1 MTVPMLLISTPSHN
15 HRNARWRSG
24 AQAEDSVAAYIR
36 SAIGLLLQVFRV
48 ARTLHADA
56 RRGALNIAQIVL
68 RELDAERAEVLV
80 QALQFART
88 GNGHDPRLLS
98 QQPGKRDL
106 RGCRVLPLG
115 GGLEQVDQR
124 DSLSASGVNRGMVF
138 RRSPLVN
145 SACWSILVGQKAF
158 AKWAEGDEA
167 DPELF
172 SVGGTSSPG
181 RRNHREYSL

>member
-1 MTVPMLLISTPSHN
+1 MS
-15 HRNARWRSG
+15 
-24 AQAEDSVAAYIR
+24 
-36 SAIGLLLQVFRV
+36 
-48 ARTLHADA
+48 

-98 QQPGKRDL
+98 QQPGQRDL
-106 RGCRVLPLG
+106 GGCRVLPLG

-124 DSLSASGVNRGMVF
+124 QIRFPCLRGESRNGVADVAAGE
-138 RRSPLVN
+138 RSVLVDL
-145 SACWSILVGQKAF
+145 AGQKAF

-172 SVGGTSSPG
+172 ECRQYVLLPAVETTGNTRSERPSPAAPRVRDESSALLLRRG
-181 RRNHREYSL
+181 RSAVLCPPESGL